1 MDLFWEASSMPIE
14 FEVKINRVH
23 GSLRMTI
30 PKEVAQAVSI
40 KEGDIVL
47 VGTTDSTM
55 SVRKK
60 SK

>member
-1 MDLFWEASSMPIE
+1 METLVMIMPIE

-30 PKEVAQAVSI
+30 PKEVAKALSI

-47 VGTTDSTM
+47 VGLTDSTM
-55 SVRKK
+55 SVRRKTK
-60 SK
+60 

>member
-1 MDLFWEASSMPIE
+1 MEALVMMMPIE

-30 PKEVAQAVSI
+30 PKEVAKALSI

-47 VGTTDSTM
+47 VGLTDSTM
-55 SVRKK
+55 SVRRKTK
-60 SK
+60 

>member
-1 MDLFWEASSMPIE
+1 MEALVMIMPIE

-30 PKEVAQAVSI
+30 PKEVAKALSI

-47 VGTTDSTM
+47 VGLTDSTM

-60 SK
+60 TK

>member
-1 MDLFWEASSMPIE
+1 MIMPIE

-30 PKEVAQAVSI
+30 PKEVAKALSI

-47 VGTTDSTM
+47 VGLTDSTM
-55 SVRKK
+55 SVRRKTK
-60 SK
+60 